1 MRLFWKLFC
10 SMVLIT
16 SLACSLGGYVL
27 IDAQFHTGF
36 DREVAALY
44 EENDLLRYA
53 LAQDL
58 RRSPAWERTELTE
71 VVNSLA
77 ITAGSRT
84 VSLRVC
90 NGNGMAVGGSG
101 TLPMEPARLIS
112 QLPENSR
119 GWELCAIGERTYLH
133 AASPMEVSN
142 ETFYLENCREVTA
155 LFTQRQEQYRA
166 FFYLM
171 LVVTAAVA
179 ILSFAVASIILRPL
193 YQLSSATKRM
203 AAGKLD
209 QRVPV
214 RNDDEMGRLSAD
226 FNAMAERMETQVYAL
241 TDAAQRQEDFVNS
254 FAHGIKTPLTSI
266 IGYADLLRSRTMD
279 PERMRVNA
287 NYIFSEGR
295 RMEALSRKLM
305 DLIVLE
311 KQDFSL
317 RATPMDKFLYRIGGA
332 LRPVMEGAGI
342 QFAVRAQKSN
352 ILIEPDLMETVCLN
366 LLDNARKAVGPDGV
380 IVLEGIVTEN
390 WYCVRVTD
398 NGKGIPAEE
407 LGRITEAFYMVDKS
421 RARAQGGAGLGLA
434 VCKKI
439 VDLHGGKI
447 EFESVEGKGTMALVW
462 LRKGAA
468 V

>member
-10 SMVLIT
+10 SMVIIT
-16 SLACSLGGYVL
+16 SLACSVGGYVL
-27 IDAQFHTGF
+27 IDAQFHNGF
-36 DREVAALY
+36 DREVTALY

-53 LAQDL
+53 LSQEV
-58 RRSPAWERTELTE
+58 RRASLQENVDFAKLANHLSINTGTRTI
-71 VVNSLA
+71 A
-77 ITAGSRT
+77 
-84 VSLRVC
+84 LRVC
-90 NGNGMAVGGSG
+90 NSNGMALGGSG
-101 TLPMEPARLIS
+101 TMPVEPAKLIS
-112 QLPENSR
+112 QLPEEAR
-119 GWELCAIGERTYLH
+119 GWELCAVGERTYLH
-133 AASPMEVSN
+133 AVSPMAVDGSIL
-142 ETFYLENCREVTA
+142 YLENCRDVTN
-155 LFTQRQEQYRA
+155 LFQQRSEQYQA

-179 ILSFAVASIILRPL
+179 VLSFAVASIILRPL
-193 YQLSSATKRM
+193 YQLSAATKRM

-214 RNDDEMGRLSAD
+214 QSDDEMGRLSAD
-226 FNAMAERMETQVYAL
+226 FNAMAQRMETQVYAL

-254 FAHGIKTPLTSI
+254 FAHEIKTPLTSI

-279 PERMRVNA
+279 PEQMRVNA

-332 LRPVMEGAGI
+332 LRPVMEQAGI
-342 QFAVRAQKSN
+342 QFAVRAQKGN
-352 ILIEPDLMETVCLN
+352 ILLEPDLLETVCMN
-366 LLDNARKAVGPDGV
+366 LLDNARKAVGPDGA
-380 IVLEGIVTEN
+380 IVLEGIATEN
-390 WYCVRVTD
+390 WYCIRVTD
-398 NGKGIPAEE
+398 NGKGIPEEE

-434 VCKKI
+434 VCQKI
-439 VDLHGGKI
+439 VDLHNGKI
-447 EFESVEGKGTMALVW
+447 EFQSVEGKGTMALVW